1 MASAMERG
9 SATTATMT
17 PETTSLGSCRLSFSL
32 SVCLMML
39 KSIGLILSRCNAL
52 LFHVVASARCARKSV
67 PPGSTGRN
75 ASEYYAVGFDF
86 ALRHYTARLQEG
98 NKSGKAGSVQRSR
111 LVRFPCPFSIGI
123 VLLTSVVKRSIASSE
138 SLIGLILAIGYLID
152 TAGSL
157 YSNRENL
164 KVARRDKSG

>member
-17 PETTSLGSCRLSFSL
+17 PETTSLGSCRLSSSL
-32 SVCLMML
+32 SECLMML

-86 ALRHYTARLQEG
+86 APRHYTARLQEG
-98 NKSGKAGSVQRSR
+98 NKSGKCEASTRAEALCRQMLGVSYDTRGDEHSVANGRCSDI
-111 LVRFPCPFSIGI
+111 VREFVSFDAFRWS
-123 VLLTSVVKRSIASSE
+123 ASPRGF
-138 SLIGLILAIGYLID
+138 GLQPDGQNTHRAC
-152 TAGSL
+152 
-157 YSNRENL
+157 
-164 KVARRDKSG
+164 